1 MNHQDTK
8 TTKVGIAK
16 TSTIGITIMIMIRI
30 MKIQKCFFNF
40 LVLLVTWW
48 FKIHLAGNDL
58 CDFAFLWK
66 QFLF

>member
-30 MKIQKCFFNF
+30 MKIQKCFF
-40 LVLLVTWW
+40 
-48 FKIHLAGNDL
+48 
-58 CDFAFLWK
+58 
-66 QFLF
+66 QFLGALGDLVVQNSFGGE